1 MVRRNRSQQGIA
13 RAERSQERW
22 KLWPACLAMSLLAAA
37 CAVTPTSQPAAPATT
52 APAPA
57 ATSAAAGTPAAGG
70 QKTTVTFANWADA
83 EPATKPQIEKVIAT
97 FEQQNPDIQIVSQP
111 VAFSDILQQDIVQS
125 TAGNAPDVSQISEN
139 DTMALAATN
148 ALQPLDQ
155 IAPASFLQTLYP
167 TEVDL
172 GKYQGSLIAM
182 PWAVAPLAFW
192 YNRTLMQQAGLDPA
206 KPPATMDE
214 FMADMNAI
222 KAKEGDAGVVPFGL
236 DDTNRAF
243 GMDFNWPIML
253 TFGAQPIGDKAN
265 ADTPQMQAY
274 LQFIRTVNQTGL
286 TLPGKK
292 LGEFRPLAAQNKLAF
307 AFDGPYL
314 QGVMLSTDTSLTA
327 QKLYDTWG
335 VTVFPAGPDGKHYSM
350 PTDHQLVMFKSAK
363 DKQASWKFMQY
374 LISNKEAIQD
384 YTIASGTLPP
394 TTDAATQFPEQMNTP
409 IAQAFLKNVVPTVVR
424 PPWGPV
430 YAKAIQPVMAA
441 VQEAASGSTAIPD
454 IAKNL
459 QSQLQPLYQ
468 Q

>member
-1 MVRRNRSQQGIA
+1 MEERRQSMGKA
-13 RAERSQERW
+13 RVAWSVI
-22 KLWPACLAMSLLAAA
+22 LGASLLTAA
-37 CAVTPTSQPAAPATT
+37 CAVTPTNQPAPAAT
-52 APAPA
+52 APA
-57 ATSAAAGTPAAGG
+57 ATSAAPTTAG
-70 QKTTVTFANWADA
+70 QKTMVTFANWADA
-83 EPATKPQIEKVIAT
+83 EPATKPQIEKVIAA
-97 FEQQNPDIQIVSQP
+97 FEQQNPDIQVVSQP
-111 VAFSDILQQDIVQS
+111 VAFSDILQQDVVQS
-125 TAGNAPDVSQISEN
+125 TAGNAPDVSQIAEN
-139 DTMALAATN
+139 DTMALAATG

-167 TEVDL
+167 NEVDL
-172 GKYQGSLIAM
+172 GKYQNSLIAM
-182 PWAVAPLAFW
+182 PWAVAPLGFW
-192 YNRTLMQQAGLDPA
+192 YNKTLMQQAGLDPA
-206 KPPATMDE
+206 KPPATLDD

-253 TFGAQPIGDKAN
+253 TFGAQPIGDRAN

-274 LQFIRTVNQTGL
+274 LQFIRTVNQSGL

-314 QGVMLSTDTSLTA
+314 QGTMLSTDTSLTN

-350 PTDHQLVMFKSAK
+350 PTDHQLVMFKTAK
-363 DKQASWKFMQY
+363 DKQAAWKFMQY
-374 LISNKEAIQD
+374 LISNKEAIED

-394 TTDAATQFPEQMNTP
+394 TSDAATQFPDQMNTP
-409 IAQAFLKNVVPTVVR
+409 IAQAYLKDVIPTVVR

-441 VQEAASGSTAIPD
+441 VQEAASGDTAIPD
-454 IAKNL
+454 ITKNL
-459 QSQLQPLYQ
+459 QSQLQPLFQ